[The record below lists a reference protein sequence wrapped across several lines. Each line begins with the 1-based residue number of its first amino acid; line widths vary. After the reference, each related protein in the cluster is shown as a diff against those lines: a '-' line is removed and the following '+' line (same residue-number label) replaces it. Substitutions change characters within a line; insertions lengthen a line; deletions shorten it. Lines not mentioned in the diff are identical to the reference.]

1 MNTILFYALFGCV
14 GTAFCS
20 DQSVSS
26 QHLKNWPNEQ
36 SYSSG
41 YYRLLVVRSQI
52 AQKNKSSEEAVFIQ
66 RKTVDDQAHK
76 KVESFLQEC
85 YRIEKAAKKDL

>member
-1 MNTILFYALFGCV
+1 MNKILFCALFWCFGA
-14 GTAFCS
+14 AFGS
-20 DQSVSS
+20 DQSVGS
-26 QHLKNWPNEQ
+26 QYLRNWLNEQ
-36 SYSSG
+36 SCSSG

-52 AQKNKSSEEAVFIQ
+52 AQTNKSSEEAILKQ

-85 YRIEKAAKKDL
+85 YRIEQAAKKDL